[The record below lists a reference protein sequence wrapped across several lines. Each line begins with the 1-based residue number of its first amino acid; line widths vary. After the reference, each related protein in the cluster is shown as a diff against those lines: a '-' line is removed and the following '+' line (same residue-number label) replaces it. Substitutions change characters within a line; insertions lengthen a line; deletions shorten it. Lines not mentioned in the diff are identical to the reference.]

1 MFDPKKMLFV
11 ILRHGQTALNDE
23 DKFRGWSDDDSAAL
37 DKVGIRQ
44 AKKAALFLSKMPIKF
59 GIIIS
64 SDLDRTIH
72 TAAIVGS
79 VLGINDIYFDR
90 RLRPLNVGDYT
101 GKDKKNADI
110 SLYLDNPDVKFPN
123 GESVSDFRKRWK
135 SFSGVLFEWMKE
147 HPNEKPLLV
156 DHLSG
161 IIYWEDINKNPYHQ
175 YLENYDTD
183 KEDIVHPGGAVA
195 IMPGNKV
202 IPILGENRKPIESD
216 KGGE

>member
-1 MFDPKKMLFV
+1 MKKLTV
-11 ILRHGQTALNDE
+11 
-23 DKFRGWSDDDSAAL
+23 
-37 DKVGIRQ
+37 
-44 AKKAALFLSKMPIKF
+44 KF

-79 VLGINDIYFDR
+79 ILGINDIYFDK

-101 GKDKKNADI
+101 GKDKEGTNIDR
-110 SLYLDNPDVKFPN
+110 YLNNPDVAFPN
-123 GESVSDFRKRWK
+123 GESVGDFRKRWK
-135 SFSGVLFEWMKE
+135 DFSVALFEWIKE
-147 HPNEKPLLV
+147 HPDEKPILV

-161 IIYWEDINKNPYHQ
+161 IIYWEDINNKPYEK

-183 KEDIVHPGGAVA
+183 KEDLVRPGGAVA
-195 IMPGNKV
+195 VMPGNKV
-202 IPILGENRKPIESD
+202 IPIFGENRKPIESD